1 VAVFDVLNEPEFVR
15 RAVSGDSDAF
25 HQLFDLLAVPL
36 AAFVERMGLSAPD
49 AEEIAADA
57 LVKVQKSLPTYR
69 VRGAKLTTWI
79 FEIARNCA
87 IDFRRAISKRTAQDE
102 EFCMEY
108 RRANGYES
116 TSLIVRTAAE
126 AEAVNSALNVLSVGD
141 RDILR
146 MREVM
151 EYSEIALAE
160 GATEQTV
167 RVRHKRALDRLK
179 LQLAQRR
186 SHV

>member
-1 VAVFDVLNEPEFVR
+1 VAVFDALNEPEFVR
-15 RAVSGDSDAF
+15 RAVSGDSEAF
-25 HQLFDLLAVPL
+25 HQLFDLLAAPL
-36 AAFVERMGLSAPD
+36 AAFIERTGLSAPD

-57 LVKVQKSLPTYR
+57 LVKVQKALPTYR
-69 VRGAKLTTWI
+69 ECGAKLTTWV

-87 IDFRRAISKRTAQDE
+87 IDFRRAVLKRTSQNE
-102 EFCMEY
+102 EFCLEY
-108 RRANGYES
+108 RRGNGYES
-116 TSLIVRTAAE
+116 TNLTVRTAAE
-126 AEAVNSALNVLSVGD
+126 AEALESALNSLSAGD

-151 EYSEIALAE
+151 EYSEIAVAE
-160 GATEQTV
+160 RAMEQTV

-179 LQLAQRR
+179 QQLTQRR